1 MLWGAQGPNQH
12 GNSEME
18 EIEPIVAHMYDY
30 SHYRLKLRP
39 VSPRSKPFLKK
50 YRDAAKQ
57 ILDHSFALNT
67 QELKIKLA
75 ALNKVLHSASFLMKE
90 SSILESESFKA
101 IKELQR

>member
-18 EIEPIVAHMYDY
+18 EIEPIVAHMDDY
-30 SHYRLKLRP
+30 SYYRLKLRP
-39 VSPRSKPFLKK
+39 VSSHSNPFLKK

-57 ILDHSFALNT
+57 ILNDSFAPNT

-75 ALNKVLHSASFLMKE
+75 ALNEVLHSVSFLMKE
-90 SSILESESFKA
+90 PSILEQEGFKA